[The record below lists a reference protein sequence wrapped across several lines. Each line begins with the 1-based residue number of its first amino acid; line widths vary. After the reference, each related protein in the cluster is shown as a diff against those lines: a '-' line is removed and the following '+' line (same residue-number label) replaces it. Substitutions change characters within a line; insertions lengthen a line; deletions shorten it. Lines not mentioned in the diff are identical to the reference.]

1 MLEVSEQIKF
11 RHISWCR
18 LSTDLTQHATTL
30 AHMMGVIATEKVAA
44 PLFDASI
51 PTNSGMN
58 NVSYVQHYMANLL
71 KQAFPHLQE

>member
-1 MLEVSEQIKF
+1 MLEVSKQMQF
-11 RHISWCR
+11 RQFSWCR

-30 AHMMGVIATEKVAA
+30 AYMMGVIATEKVAA
-44 PLFDASI
+44 PLFDPSI

-71 KQAFPHLQE
+71 KEAFPH